1 MKTNHSRIVITSC
14 VAIVCSTLAFG
25 QIFISPD
32 DFPNVT
38 GMTLT
43 YYANVTNSVPVNVGN
58 SGPAQTWDFTE
69 GPEEQEV
76 QEHII
81 RAEESPFYEQF
92 PEANRVRVSDINQYG
107 IPGTVYTHRRMSNDQ
122 LTLLGLG
129 ADIGGYPIPIRL
141 GDTGLQEYPLPLY
154 YEDEWDNTVQFDTV
168 FTIAN
173 PDTTIPLDSID
184 VRLVVS
190 LGDQAQADAW
200 GTLQGPLGENQVLRV
215 RHDTGVEATAYV
227 WVVIFWVPV
236 WDTSFVQIRYEWL
249 ANDYGPIVNVASQ
262 PGETN
267 PNFNNAI
274 RVQRLID
281 LSTGVPPAHDV
292 PIPTTIS
299 LLPNY
304 PNPFNESTALTFS
317 LPAATN
323 GRAALAIY
331 NVLGQRIITLWEGT
345 SDGSVH
351 HVIWNGQN
359 AQSMPVASGMYFV
372 TLRTGSN
379 IRTLPIIKLD

>member
-1 MKTNHSRIVITSC
+1 MKSIYSHLLIVAC
-14 VAIVCSTLAFG
+14 LAIVCSTLAFG

-58 SGPAQTWDFTE
+58 SGPAQTWDFTQ

-81 RAEESPFYEQF
+81 RAIESPFYEQF
-92 PEANRVRVSDINQYG
+92 PDANRVRVSDINQYG
-107 IPGTVYTHRRMSNDQ
+107 IPGSVYTHRHMSNDE

-129 ADIGGYPIPIRL
+129 ADVAGYPIPIRL
-141 GDTGLQEYPLPLY
+141 GDTGLQEYPLPLH
-154 YEDEWDNTVQFDTV
+154 YEDEWDNTIEFDTA

-184 VRLVVS
+184 VRLQVS
-190 LGDQAQADAW
+190 LGDQAQTDAW
-200 GTLQGPLGENQVLRV
+200 GTLEGPLGENQVLRV
-215 RHDTGVEATAYV
+215 RHDTGIEATVYV
-227 WVVIFWVPV
+227 WVLIFWVPV

-249 ANDYGPIVNVASQ
+249 AQDYGPIVTVASH

-267 PNFNNAI
+267 PNFDQAT

-281 LSTGVPPAHDV
+281 LSTGIPPSHDIPVPM
-292 PIPTTIS
+292 TIS

-317 LPAATN
+317 VPAAMDDKAVLT
-323 GRAALAIY
+323 IY
-331 NVLGQRIITLWEGT
+331 NVLGQRVITLWEG
-345 SDGSVH
+345 SPDGSVH
-351 HVIWNGQN
+351 HVIWNGRN
-359 AQSMPVASGMYFV
+359 ARSIPVASGMYFV
-372 TLRTGSN
+372 MLRTGSN